1 MSQIFFEYLGRE
13 NFVVSFLMSQIFFE
27 YLGRENFGVNSLTP
41 FVLRK
46 IPTYCIISSM
56 FKDIESVPDFP
67 KYEREILDYWK
78 NIDVIS
84 KLKEL
89 RSNSPEFVYY
99 DGPITANG
107 RPHYGHAITW
117 TMKDII
123 PRYQTMKGNYVSRNM
138 GWDCQGILVEVE
150 IEKELGFK
158 HKNEIEA
165 YGIEKFNN
173 YCRQKVL
180 DLKDMITDY
189 EKKFG
194 RFIDHSDE
202 YYTMD
207 PKFIESM
214 WWSIKQLYEKDLIYQ
229 DYKVVAYSTRAG
241 TTFSSHEVKDG
252 GYKDLEDD
260 FIIAKFEL
268 TDSPNT
274 FLLAFTTTP
283 WTLPGNL
290 LIGLKK
296 DASYS
301 KIKLGEEFY
310 IVASDLVANLFP
322 ENPEIVETFSSS
334 EIEGKH
340 YRPLFTHYENRK
352 SEGAFKVVYA
362 DHAQTTEGT
371 GLVHLA
377 PYGEEDFEILKALK
391 IKAFDYLDETAN
403 FTFEIPEYQG
413 MFYKQANPKI
423 IEDLTRENKVFKYG
437 KLVHR
442 MPVCYRT
449 GTPLIYK
456 PIKSWYLNVEKIK
469 PRLIE
474 ENNKINWVPEHVKKG
489 NSGSWI
495 ENAKDWCLS
504 RTRYWGTPLPIWHN
518 EHTGELKVFGSFS
531 ELEEASGVKL
541 TDPHRPF
548 VDEITFSDPVNGGVF
563 KRIPDIIDV
572 WYDSGSVPFAKVYY
586 PNNQELFEK
595 RFPAKYIS
603 ESMDQTHLW
612 FYTMLILGVALFD
625 KAPYENVIVTG
636 MMLDKQGKKL
646 SKSKG
651 NYPPVD
657 EVLDNYGAD
666 IFRYLVLTS
675 PIVEGE
681 FTRFYEEI
689 LKDAKKEFF
698 LIYWNTV
705 KFFTTYAQSHD
716 FVPQNDLESEDVL
729 DKWILT
735 RLKEFQINVTNHMD
749 SYRVML
755 ASRELAPFMNDL
767 STWYVRRSRDRIK
780 DGDIKALETLYYV
793 LTQFNKICAPFFPFI
808 TEKIY
813 EVLNNKFFSK
823 LESVH
828 FEILNPQ
835 SPLTDSEQ
843 ELLENMQKDRGL
855 ITSAQALRTQA
866 KISLRQPLAT
876 LYSEQK
882 INFPE
887 IFMSELNL
895 KNVIHEK
902 PVFEKMVSNENSTL
916 VLDTNLT
923 QDLINEGKVREFI
936 RKIQDLRKTQ
946 KLDVS
951 DMITVT
957 YSENDIDSETLEA
970 NLELLK
976 KRLNTSEFVSGE
988 ETQISNKVA

>member
-1 MSQIFFEYLGRE
+1 
-13 NFVVSFLMSQIFFE
+13 
-27 YLGRENFGVNSLTP
+27 
-41 FVLRK
+41 
-46 IPTYCIISSM
+46 M
-56 FKDIESVPDFP
+56 FKEIESVPDFP
-67 KYEREILDYWK
+67 KYERETLDYWK
-78 NIDVIS
+78 KIDVIS

-89 RSNSPEFVYY
+89 RSNSSEYVYY

-158 HKNEIEA
+158 HKNDIES
-165 YGIEKFNN
+165 YGISKFND
-173 YCRQKVL
+173 YCRNKVL
-180 DLKDMITDY
+180 TLKDMITDY

-214 WWSIKQLYEKDLIYQ
+214 WWSVKQLYEKGLIYQ

-241 TTFSSHEVKDG
+241 TTLSSHEVKDG
-252 GYKDLEDD
+252 GYKELEDD
-260 FIIAKFEL
+260 FVIPKFEL
-268 TDSPNT
+268 LDSPNT

-290 LIGLKK
+290 LIGIKK
-296 DASYS
+296 NASYS
-301 KIKLGEEFY
+301 KVKLGNELL
-310 IVASDLVANLFP
+310 IVASDLISNLFT
-322 ENPEIVETFSSS
+322 EDYEIIETFDSS
-334 EIEGKH
+334 ILEGKF
-340 YRPLFTHYENRK
+340 YKPMFSHYEKKKN
-352 SEGAFKVVYA
+352 EGAFKIVFA
-362 DHAQTTEGT
+362 DHAETSEGT

-377 PYGEEDFEILKALK
+377 PYGEEDFEILKKLK

-403 FTFEIPEYQG
+403 FNSEIPEYQG
-413 MFYKQANPKI
+413 LFYKQANSQI
-423 IEDLTRENKVFKYG
+423 ILDLEKENKIFKYG
-437 KLVHR
+437 KIIHR
-442 MPVCYRT
+442 MPICYRT

-456 PIKSWYLNVEKIK
+456 PIKSWYLNIEKIK

-474 ENNKINWVPEHVKKG
+474 ENNKINWVPEHIKKG

-518 EHTGELKVFGSFS
+518 EHTGEFRVFGSFL

-541 TDPHRPF
+541 TDPHRPY
-548 VDEITFSDPVNGGVF
+548 VDEIQFPDKEKGGVF
-563 KRIPDIIDV
+563 KRIPDILDV

-586 PNNQELFEK
+586 PNNKELFEK
-595 RFPAKYIS
+595 RFPAKYVS

-612 FYTMLILGVALFD
+612 FYTMLVLGVALFD

-681 FTRFYEEI
+681 FTRYYEEA

-698 LIYWNTV
+698 LIYWNTI
-705 KFFTTYAQSHD
+705 KFFTTYAQIHN
-716 FVPQNDLESEDVL
+716 FVPKQNLESSDIL
-729 DKWILT
+729 DRWIIT
-735 RLKEFQINVTNHMD
+735 RLKDLKIKVTQNLD
-749 SYRVML
+749 TYKVMP
-755 ASRELAPFMNDL
+755 ASRELAPFINDL
-767 STWYVRRSRDRIK
+767 STWYLRRSRDRIK
-780 DGDIKALETLYYV
+780 DGDLNSLEILYYV
-793 LTQFNKICAPFFPFI
+793 LVEFNKLCAPFFPFV

-813 EVLNNKFFSK
+813 EILNVSHFSK

-828 FEILNPQ
+828 FEVLDVLEEISIEESDIL
-835 SPLTDSEQ
+835 SKMRS
-843 ELLENMQKDRGL
+843 DRNL
-855 ITSAQALRTQA
+855 ITQVQALRTKA
-866 KISLRQPLAT
+866 KVSLRQPLGN
-876 LYSEQK
+876 LYSSE
-882 INFPE
+882 IVNFPD
-887 IFMSELNL
+887 IFKSELNI
-895 KNVIHEK
+895 KNIT
-902 PVFEKMVSNENSTL
+902 NENSHYENFISNEDSSIILDLSLTKEL
-916 VLDTNLT
+916 VS
-923 QDLINEGKVREFI
+923 EGKVRDFV
-936 RKIQDLRKTQ
+936 RKVQDLRKL
-946 KLDVS
+946 KNLDVNTKIS
-951 DMITVT
+951 VF
-957 YSENDIDSETLEA
+957 YSELDIDSNTLNE
-970 NLELLK
+970 NIDYLQK
-976 KRLNTSEFVSGE
+976 KLNTTNFSLSTQTDINEIVS
-988 ETQISNKVA
+988 

>member
-1 MSQIFFEYLGRE
+1 MATSFGGRHLFPLLYS
-13 NFVVSFLMSQIFFE
+13 NC
-27 YLGRENFGVNSLTP
+27 
-41 FVLRK
+41 K
-46 IPTYCIISSM
+46 YCIITNM
-56 FKDIESVPDFP
+56 FKDIEAVPDFP
-67 KYEREILDYWK
+67 KYEREALDYWK
-78 NIDVIS
+78 KIDVIS

-89 RSNSPEFVYY
+89 RNSSPEYVYY

-165 YGIEKFNN
+165 YGVAKFND

-180 DLKDMITDY
+180 NLKDMITDY
-189 EKKFG
+189 EQKFG

-214 WWSIKQLYEKDLIYQ
+214 WWSVKQLYEKGLIYE

-241 TTFSSHEVKDG
+241 TTLSSHEVKDG
-252 GYKDLEDD
+252 GYKELEDD

-268 TDSPNT
+268 EDTPKT
-274 FLLAFTTTP
+274 YLLAFTTTP
-283 WTLPGNL
+283 WTLFGNL
-290 LIGLKK
+290 LIGVKEN
-296 DASYS
+296 ASYS
-301 KIKLGEEFY
+301 KVKVGDENY
-310 IVASDLVANLFP
+310 IVATDLVSNLFP
-322 ENPEIVETFSSS
+322 ESPEIIETFSSS
-334 EIEGKH
+334 EIQGKT
-340 YRPLFTHYENRK
+340 YIPVFSHYEKKK
-352 SEGAFKVVYA
+352 SEGAFKVIYA
-362 DHAQTTEGT
+362 PHAQTTEGT

-377 PYGEEDFEILKALK
+377 PYGEEDFELLKENK

-403 FTFEIPEYQG
+403 FTSEIPEYQG
-413 MFYKQANPKI
+413 VFYKQANHLI
-423 IEDLTRENKVFKYG
+423 IENLNSQNKVFRYG
-437 KLVHR
+437 KLIHR
-442 MPVCYRT
+442 MPICYRT

-456 PIKSWYLNVEKIK
+456 PIKSWYLNVTKLK
-469 PRLIE
+469 PRLLE
-474 ENNKINWVPEHVKKG
+474 ENEKINWVPDHVKKG

-504 RTRYWGTPLPIWHN
+504 RTRYWGTPLPIWFN
-518 EHTGELKVFGSFS
+518 EHTGEYKVFGSFS
-531 ELEEASGVKL
+531 ELEEASSVKL

-548 VDEITFSDPVNGGVF
+548 VDEITFADTKNGGVF
-563 KRIPDIIDV
+563 KRIPDILDV

-586 PNNQELFEK
+586 PNNKELFEK

-603 ESMDQTHLW
+603 EGMDQTHLW

-625 KAPYENVIVTG
+625 KAPFENVIVTG

-657 EVLDNYGAD
+657 EVLENYGAD
-666 IFRYLVLTS
+666 IFRYLILTS

-681 FTRFYEEI
+681 FTRFYEDL

-705 KFFTTYAQSHD
+705 KFFTTYAQTHN
-716 FVPQNDLESEDVL
+716 FVPKNELNSEDVL

-735 RLKEFQINVTNHMD
+735 RLKELKLTISNYMD
-749 SYRVML
+749 NYRVML
-755 ASRELAPFMNDL
+755 ATRELAPFMNDL
-767 STWYVRRSRDRIK
+767 STWYVRRSREKIK
-780 DGDIKALETLYYV
+780 DGDLNSLETLYYV
-793 LTQFNKICAPFFPFI
+793 LSEFNKVCAPFFPFV

-813 EVLNNKFFSK
+813 EILNNSYFSK

-828 FEILNPQ
+828 FEILKTETA
-835 SPLTDSEQ
+835 LSE
-843 ELLENMQKDRGL
+843 EEKSLLENMKKDREL
-855 ITSAQALRTQA
+855 ITLAQSLRTQA
-866 KISLRQPLAT
+866 KISLRQPLSC

-882 INFPE
+882 IKFPE

-895 KNVIHEK
+895 KSISHEK
-902 PVFEKMVSNENSTL
+902 TTFESMVSNENSTL
-916 VLDTNLT
+916 ILDTNLT
-923 QDLINEGKVREFI
+923 QELINEGKVREFI
-936 RKIQDLRKTQ
+936 RKVQDLRKTQ

-951 DMITVT
+951 DIISVS
-957 YSENDIDSETLEA
+957 YSENDIDSDTLTQ
-970 NLELLK
+970 NLDFLK
-976 KRLNTSEFVSGE
+976 KRLNTSEFILGE
-988 ETQISNKVA
+988 ETKISALSS